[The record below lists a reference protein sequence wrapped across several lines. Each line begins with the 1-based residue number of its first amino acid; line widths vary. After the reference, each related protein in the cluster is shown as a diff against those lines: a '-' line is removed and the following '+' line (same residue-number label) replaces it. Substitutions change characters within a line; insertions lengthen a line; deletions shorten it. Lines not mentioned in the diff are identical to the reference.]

1 MFFFPLPRRTTV
13 VKVVEVE
20 VVKRTFI
27 CLSEQQL
34 QFEECRVD
42 YTCSPNSLLETITCA
57 FTGSPQIPHTF
68 STLKKKLLPT
78 NMFLYLYVYTF
89 IYFIFLSWGVK
100 INAIS
105 PLCTAESV
113 VTKRV
118 RTIVEEMVD
127 GKVVSREE
135 DVDVEVIKS

>member
-1 MFFFPLPRRTTV
+1 MCIYRLPSNTSYL
-13 VKVVEVE
+13 
-20 VVKRTFI
+20 FH
-27 CLSEQQL
+27 
-34 QFEECRVD
+34 
-42 YTCSPNSLLETITCA
+42 IT
-57 FTGSPQIPHTF
+57 H
-68 STLKKKLLPT
+68 KHVPT
-78 NMFLYLYVYTF
+78 YLYFYVYTF

-105 PLCTAESV
+105 PLCTAEPV
-113 VTKRV
+113 ITKRV